1 MPSGVHH
8 SGRRYRVFGHLI
20 NVGKEGKEQ
29 FIATTYWL
37 DVTELTQIRDKFY
50 ATRPVVAIITIDN
63 YDELIRNVTDN
74 KRTKVRSGIDREINQ
89 WIAPTNGLLCRYDR
103 DRYLFLFEEQY
114 LNGYRQN
121 KFALLES
128 VQKISGAYGISATLS
143 IGVGTGST
151 FLEMFQ
157 FATLALEMALSRG
170 GDQAVIKSPENF
182 EFYGGRTKETERRTK
197 VKSRVMANALD
208 KLITTSSQVIVMG
221 HRYADLDTVG
231 AAAGICAIARAKGI
245 PAHVVRES
253 IPVPRHPPHRAPV
266 RAAGVR
272 RRVSHRIRGPGEN

>member
-1 MPSGVHH
+1 MVIFRPESGEVIWSNERFLSISGEREHLFDTH
-8 SGRRYRVFGHLI
+8 ITSAVPDFSSQWLIEGKTECPVEYTILGRRYRVFGHLI

-128 VQKISGAYGISATLS
+128 VQKISGRLRH
-143 IGVGTGST
+143 
-151 FLEMFQ
+151 Q
-157 FATLALEMALSRG
+157 
-170 GDQAVIKSPENF
+170 
-182 EFYGGRTKETERRTK
+182 
-197 VKSRVMANALD
+197 
-208 KLITTSSQVIVMG
+208 
-221 HRYADLDTVG
+221 
-231 AAAGICAIARAKGI
+231 
-245 PAHVVRES
+245 
-253 IPVPRHPPHRAPV
+253 RHPVHRG
-266 RAAGVR
+266 R
-272 RRVSHRIRGPGEN
+272 HRLHLPGDVPIRHPGPGDGPEPGR